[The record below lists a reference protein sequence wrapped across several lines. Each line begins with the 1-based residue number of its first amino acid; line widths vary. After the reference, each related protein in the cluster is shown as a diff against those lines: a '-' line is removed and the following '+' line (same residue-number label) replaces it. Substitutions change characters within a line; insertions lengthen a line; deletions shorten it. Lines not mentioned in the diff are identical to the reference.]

1 MAVIVET
8 MIGRCGAGS
17 GGAVATARVAWVGVG
32 GLVGVCSSESGESV
46 ETEVEEG

>member
-1 MAVIVET
+1 MAVIVEM

-17 GGAVATARVAWVGVG
+17 GGAVATARVGVG
-32 GLVGVCSSESGESV
+32 GLVGVWSSESGESV